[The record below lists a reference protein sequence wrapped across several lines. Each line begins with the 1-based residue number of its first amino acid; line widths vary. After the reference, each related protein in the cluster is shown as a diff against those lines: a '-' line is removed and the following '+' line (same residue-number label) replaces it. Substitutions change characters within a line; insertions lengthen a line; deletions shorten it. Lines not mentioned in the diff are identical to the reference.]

1 MIVHKIKQINKIKLK
16 LNVNLNKENNGMINQ
31 ILLKRNLLNQSKV

>member
-1 MIVHKIKQINKIKLK
+1 VHKIKQINKIKLK